1 MSLFFW
7 INNKFYFHT
16 SAPLLFN
23 ISHKATPKIITKQI
37 NKLRRH
43 IGIDVALSKT
53 KKAHFEL
60 LLFIIEKFIEKGSN
74 NEKTKNRSIN
84 PKIKKEYRTI
94 HAAIISYLVFILKGR
109 KLIPGR

>member
-1 MSLFFW
+1 MMSLYL
-7 INNKFYFHT
+7 KY
-16 SAPLLFN
+16 
-23 ISHKATPKIITKQI
+23 
-37 NKLRRH
+37 LRRH

-60 LLFIIEKFIEKGSN
+60 LLFIIEKGSN

-94 HAAIISYLVFILKGR
+94 HAAIILVFILKGR